1 MKIEEVKSTVKTQR
15 ISAHSHVK
23 GLGLNEQGEAVK
35 IASGL
40 VGQDQAREAAG
51 IVVDLIKSKRMA
63 GRAILMAGPPG
74 TGKTAIALAVAQ
86 ELGNKVPFC
95 PMVGSEVYSSEI
107 KKTEVLMENFRR
119 SIALRIKV
127 GVLDYKINYIQITMT
142 GHFRQKNQKLCPKLI
157 RKHDILSFF
166 LLLSLVGD

>member
-35 IASGL
+35 VASGL

-127 GVLDYKINYIQITMT
+127 REG
-142 GHFRQKNQKLCPKLI
+142 
-157 RKHDILSFF
+157 SFHGPPPQ
-166 LLLSLVGD
+166 VIH